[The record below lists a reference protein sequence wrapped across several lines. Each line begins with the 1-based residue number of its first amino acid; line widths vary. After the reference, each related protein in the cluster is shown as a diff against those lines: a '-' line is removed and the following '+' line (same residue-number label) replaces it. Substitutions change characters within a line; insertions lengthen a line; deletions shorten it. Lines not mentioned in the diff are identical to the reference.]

1 MMVKPKVGE
10 IHYYLLEKNLT
21 LEDKNYSKT
30 LGLSPEEYGNRVED
44 FNTVLRFY
52 KLQRNILRGSQ
63 LRAVGKYGF
72 SQMPQ
77 C

>member
-1 MMVKPKVGE
+1 MVKPKVGE
-10 IHYYLLEKNLT
+10 THYYSLEKNLT

-44 FNTVLRFY
+44 FNTVLCFY
-52 KLQRNILRGSQ
+52 KLQGNILRGSQ
-63 LRAVGKYGF
+63 LRAVEKYGF